1 MNTPD
6 SFSREKILSVAS
18 AMVKEL
24 GSAEF
29 RIIDVAE
36 KADVDVATI
45 EYFFD
50 SSTQLKAEA
59 QLSNYFEMIEPHHLV
74 LARIETAVADEDEAS
89 FWTAIEANMEMA
101 WCSGQVGDKWSFIRL
116 LQDVW
121 SDPFSQSHFC
131 ELLDIQFERWITV
144 IEDAKNLGWIDQDI
158 DAKAMITVFWSA
170 SVGQVITAGS
180 TVLNLSPQQ
189 NGDFL
194 MRIVRGRI
202 RQDSSLTS

>member
-1 MNTPD
+1 M
-6 SFSREKILSVAS
+6 
-18 AMVKEL
+18 
-24 GSAEF
+24 
-29 RIIDVAE
+29 
-36 KADVDVATI
+36 
-45 EYFFD
+45 
-50 SSTQLKAEA
+50 
-59 QLSNYFEMIEPHHLV
+59 
-74 LARIETAVADEDEAS
+74 
-89 FWTAIEANMEMA
+89 
-101 WCSGQVGDKWSFIRL
+101 
-116 LQDVW
+116 
-121 SDPFSQSHFC
+121 
-131 ELLDIQFERWITV
+131 